1 MCYNHPRAVQMCLT
15 LQKRMYREQMEL
27 MLQNYVF
34 PLLNSPMG
42 YLRARVSEA
51 SHLCSAYVCRRVSQR
66 DRHLCVFGEECVDGV
81 GTGLSFLC

>member
-1 MCYNHPRAVQMCLT
+1 MERPSCLSCILIICGLCCVYVCLT

-42 YLRARVSEA
+42 YLRARVSEP
-51 SHLCSAYVCRRVSQR
+51 SHLPYTELVFVPLCSV
-66 DRHLCVFGEECVDGV
+66 L
-81 GTGLSFLC
+81 

>member
-1 MCYNHPRAVQMCLT
+1 MCLT

-42 YLRARVSEA
+42 YLRARVREA
-51 SHLCSAYVCRRVSQR
+51 SHLYSACLLQYITERQTS
-66 DRHLCVFGEECVDGV
+66 LCFGEE
-81 GTGLSFLC
+81 L

>member
-1 MCYNHPRAVQMCLT
+1 MCLT

-42 YLRARVSEA
+42 YLRARVGEA
-51 SHLCSAYVCRRVSQR
+51 SHLYCACVCISV
-66 DRHLCVFGEECVDGV
+66 
-81 GTGLSFLC
+81 

>member
-1 MCYNHPRAVQMCLT
+1 MCLT

-42 YLRARVSEA
+42 YLRARVSEP
-51 SHLCSAYVCRRVSQR
+51 SHPSVIGLIVFLFVQFYSVS
-66 DRHLCVFGEECVDGV
+66 ES
-81 GTGLSFLC
+81 TGF